1 MNEFKP
7 GTHKQIVYDYLRT
20 MGNLTTRKAMIECGV
35 MDLQGVIRD
44 LRKAGIDIYS
54 ENIIVDTSY
63 TKSNG
68 EMKYAYVK
76 EYSLPVI
83 DYRTAEEYEE
93 WDY

>member
-44 LRKAGIDIYS
+44 LR
-54 ENIIVDTSY
+54 
-63 TKSNG
+63 
-68 EMKYAYVK
+68 
-76 EYSLPVI
+76 
-83 DYRTAEEYEE
+83 
-93 WDY
+93 